1 MKIIKNRTIQILAV
15 GILLIVTIAGLYYF
29 SKPTFADDKISM
41 KNFNE
46 KMEVVNLRIE
56 ELEEKIVNLEQE
68 FVTKIENLEQ
78 ENKEL
83 KANVLTLTDE
93 LHKETT
99 KIKDIEK
106 NIKTNQTQIIKLN
119 KWYDFNKDLY
129 IVKESAFGQSYF
141 NSTEYIKSELVKY
154 FKQN

>member
-15 GILLIVTIAGLYYF
+15 GILLVVGVF
-29 SKPTFADDKISM
+29 SIKHFASPVMASDELTKGE
-41 KNFNE
+41 FNA
-46 KMEVVNLRIE
+46 KMEEMDNTFS
-56 ELEEKIVNLEQE
+56 ELKL
-68 FVTKIENLEQ
+68 KIESLDE

-129 IVKESAFGQSYF
+129 IVKESAFGQNYF
-141 NSTEYIKSELVKY
+141 NSTEDIKSELVKY